1 MCADTKVSPKKL
13 LCAEDSGTLL
23 FLVERVAADKFA
35 DYARRRY
42 LVVNVRLMYE
52 VEYLDHGAN
61 LVVVLLLGL
70 DRVKQRKYRFFYD
83 RKLIER

>member
-1 MCADTKVSPKKL
+1 MCADTEISPKKL
-13 LCAEDSGTLL
+13 LCAEISGTLL
-23 FLVERVAADKFA
+23 FLIKRVAADKLTN
-35 DYARRRY
+35 DTRRRY

-83 RKLIER
+83 RKLV